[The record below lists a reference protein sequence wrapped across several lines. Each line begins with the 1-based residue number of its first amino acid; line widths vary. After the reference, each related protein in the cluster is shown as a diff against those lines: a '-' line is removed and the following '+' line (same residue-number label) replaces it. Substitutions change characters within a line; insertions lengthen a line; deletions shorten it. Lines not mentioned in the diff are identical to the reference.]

1 MDTNQV
7 GSPVTVK
14 IGKRGTIVIPAKLR
28 RKFAL
33 DEGSLVILEEQP
45 EGLLV
50 RPAVSVPLEIYTDE
64 RKAEFLLGNAV
75 DAADYQRARRE
86 VEKMGLEPDA
96 IVHDKPAGA

>member
-7 GSPVTVK
+7 SSPTTVK
-14 IGKRGTIVIPAKLR
+14 IGKRGTIVIPARLR

-50 RPAVSVPLEIYTDE
+50 RPAISVPLEIYTDE

-75 DAADYQRARRE
+75 DAVDYQRARRE
-86 VEKMGLEPDA
+86 VETMGLDPDA
-96 IVHDKPAGA
+96 ILHDKPAGA